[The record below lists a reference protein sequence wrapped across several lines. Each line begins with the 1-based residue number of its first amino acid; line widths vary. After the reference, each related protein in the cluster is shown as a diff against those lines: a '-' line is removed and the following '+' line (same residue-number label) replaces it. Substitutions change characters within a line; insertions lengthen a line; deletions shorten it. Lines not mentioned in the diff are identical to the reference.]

1 MKKRQERREAS
12 PNKKSGQS
20 KPNFKGSTRKN
31 FRPRVKKAPVDDGTI
46 RLNKYIANAGIC
58 SRREADTFIKS
69 GLAQVNGKVITEMG
83 YKVQP
88 GDEVKFD
95 GKRISA
101 EKNVYILLNKP
112 KGFITTTKDE
122 KNRRTVMDLIE
133 NATTARVFPVGRLDR
148 PTTGL
153 LLFTNDGYL
162 TKKLTHPSHLVKK
175 IYHVSLDKELA
186 QEDLEKIIKGVRLI
200 PEGIAHVDQVSY
212 IKGKPKTEIGIEVH
226 IGWNRVIRRIF
237 ETLGYEVVKLDRVS
251 FGGLTK
257 KNLKRGDWRK
267 LTDKEVAFL
276 KML

>member
-1 MKKRQERREAS
+1 MKKRQERRDAS
-12 PNKKSGQS
+12 PRKPGAQKPKTYSNKPF
-20 KPNFKGSTRKN
+20 KPRL
-31 FRPRVKKAPVDDGTI
+31 KKAPVDDGTI
-46 RLNKYIANAGIC
+46 RLNKYISNAGIA
-58 SRREADTFIKS
+58 SRREADELIKS

-88 GDEVKFD
+88 GDVVKFD
-95 GKRISA
+95 GKVISA

-122 KNRRTVMDLIE
+122 KDRKTVMDLVA

-148 PTTGL
+148 QTTGL

-162 TKKLTHPSHLVKK
+162 TKKLTHPSHSVRKV
-175 IYHVSLDKELA
+175 YHVKLNKKLTQA
-186 QEDLEKIIKGVRLI
+186 DLELIRKGVRLI
-200 PEGIAHVDQVSY
+200 PEGVAVVDNVSF
-212 IKGKPKTEIGIEVH
+212 IEGKPKDEVGIELH
-226 IGWNRVIRRIF
+226 IGWNRVVRRIF
-237 ETLGYEVVKLDRVS
+237 EKLGYEVELLDRVA

-267 LTDKEVAFL
+267 LTDKEVSFL